1 MKMKL
6 IYVLVFFVTS
16 MQAYNLQQTKS
27 LIQDKNPNRI
37 QLIFEITKHRKAD
50 PQIWDLIKKLMLQ
63 LYIPELSSEEAIDAW
78 LEEFS
83 KMVKSIARISQK
95 TKATHGNITIRFIT
109 D

>member
-1 MKMKL
+1 MKPKL
-6 IYVLVFFVTS
+6 IYILVFFVTS
-16 MQAYNLQQTKS
+16 IQAYNLQQTKS
-27 LIQDKNPNRI
+27 LIQDRDPNRI
-37 QLIFEITKHRKAD
+37 QLIFEITKNRKAD

-95 TKATHGNITIRFIT
+95 TKATQGNITIRFIT